1 MPDIFFQPHYSVI
14 CKHLGEGL
22 LVLAVLEG
30 VDEGVDDGRH
40 PREDGGDRV
49 EQGEPHLVVV
59 GHSAGRDPVQLVA
72 LVWESVLPL
81 RYWLEP

>member
-1 MPDIFFQPHYSVI
+1 MPAMPGIFSPPHYSVI

-59 GHSAGRDPVQLVA
+59 GHVHQHQRQEADLQVGS
-72 LVWESVLPL
+72 E
-81 RYWLEP
+81 